1 MAVKPPKPRKGTKG
15 THLKETRSVMV
26 VVVGLWR
33 DRRDAQGGQS
43 EFPQSS
49 GADPVTNSYKNPK
62 TAEPARTHSCYPH
75 QYPKWSAPPTFPQP
89 RCALILLWIQRE

>member
-1 MAVKPPKPRKGTKG
+1 
-15 THLKETRSVMV
+15 MV

-62 TAEPARTHSCYPH
+62 TS
-75 QYPKWSAPPTFPQP
+75 
-89 RCALILLWIQRE
+89 